1 MAAGRLKRTINV
13 LAVIASALLW
23 LTALIWFAQT
33 AQNSET
39 LSRLQNGILLF
50 SFIGIVNL
58 MLMIVANLTHLVL
71 DYRNHLPVAR
81 LDARMVV

>member
-1 MAAGRLKRTINV
+1 MAAGGLKRPINV

-50 SFIGIVNL
+50 SFIGI
-58 MLMIVANLTHLVL
+58 MILFYWDLLLGLIGCSIFNFFSII
-71 DYRNHLPVAR
+71 
-81 LDARMVV
+81 